1 MYILYLFATKRSLI
15 LSVFRGVLSYIR
27 VVTIR
32 IITCYSPYSPYLHPL
47 VLALDSF
54 LASCNPFSFALLYR
68 SLLVYIKL
76 LLLVTLA
83 FFFNLESS
91 LVNSILPTEPY
102 LLVAF
107 YLKGRDIILSSSL
120 PLPSLY

>member
-1 MYILYLFATKRSLI
+1 
-15 LSVFRGVLSYIR
+15 
-27 VVTIR
+27 
-32 IITCYSPYSPYLHPL
+32 L
-47 VLALDSF
+47 VLAFDSF
-54 LASCNPFSFALLYR
+54 FASCNLFSLALLYR

-91 LVNSILPTEPY
+91 LINGILPTKPY